1 MNNETSTI
9 DQVRGLVASIPKHT
23 GMYASVAE
31 GFEPGGAVLIS
42 VYLEE
47 PKGPRV
53 LYASTQPV
61 DDDLTL
67 DKLREEVGEFITTHR
82 KQEAA

>member
-31 GFEPGGAVLIS
+31 GFEIRPALSLII
-42 VYLEE
+42 
-47 PKGPRV
+47 
-53 LYASTQPV
+53 ASIATC
-61 DDDLTL
+61 
-67 DKLREEVGEFITTHR
+67 IT
-82 KQEAA
+82 